1 MEEVQVQ
8 SQGGKIYFG
17 ACARRLSFPLC
28 GGEGS
33 IYLQLISSMEKKM
46 EKVTKSREDKQ
57 GRAPVDGT
65 GKEHGWE
72 ICLRTLRDSISLL
85 EVPTRAELATYYK

>member
-17 ACARRLSFPLC
+17 ACARRLIFLLC

-33 IYLQLISSMEKKM
+33 IYPVYILCGKKDG
-46 EKVTKSREDKQ
+46 ESPKVQRK
-57 GRAPVDGT
+57 
-65 GKEHGWE
+65 
-72 ICLRTLRDSISLL
+72 RTVMCSC
-85 EVPTRAELATYYK
+85 

>member
-33 IYLQLISSMEKKM
+33 IYPAYILHGKKDG
-46 EKVTKSREDKQ
+46 ESHEDQ
-57 GRAPVDGT
+57 RRQT
-65 GKEHGWE
+65 GM
-72 ICLRTLRDSISLL
+72 CSC
-85 EVPTRAELATYYK
+85 